1 MMSKKIILCFDGT
14 CNDPERAKQGRD
26 WKLEL
31 KDSSITNIFKL
42 HLLLGGEPE
51 AGRNV
56 FEGQQSFYYPGVGT
70 YGHKLHQIFNA
81 ALALPN
87 QDVGHIIRNAA
98 RDLAEAFSEG
108 DQVFVFGFSRG
119 AAIARRFAAV
129 VNEIVRRYRP
139 DCAEIRIRFLG
150 VFDTVASI
158 GLPNLDDDRKPVS
171 DVVFENC
178 TVAATVDEAVHM
190 VSLDDKRTAFMPT
203 LMAYDKKR
211 VTEIWFA
218 GAHSDVGGGFR
229 YDGLSDI
236 TLDFLLNE
244 FTMRR
249 LGLKTRSPSS
259 LDFTSEDYKKL
270 GLAYDDMAIQ
280 PNPLGRIHQQ
290 DRIFLLR
297 WTLTDRDLRVHVEHE
312 KPASPEEMYPLVHYT
327 VVERIN
333 GDSDYRPVSLSIR
346 TLHGR
351 EENQVVHRI
360 WRPDGG
366 PYQVVRGLEEHLR
379 KGPPAPRKLNVGDSR
394 LVTVYANQK
403 YNRGYVQCNRGEEY
417 TFTVDMQQK
426 WFDSGIACG
435 PEGWNRDS
443 QDFPW
448 YEDIPIKFMEDERR
462 CPEANWF
469 EIVGVIGR
477 REQEPFRVLH
487 HVKNKAPLAV
497 DGMSGEMYLFA
508 NDLDDRYSN
517 NLGFIQV
524 RVIRVK

>member
-1 MMSKKIILCFDGT
+1 MSKKIILCFDGT
-14 CNDPERAKQGRD
+14 CNDPEDARQGRD

-51 AGRNV
+51 TNRNI
-56 FEGQQSFYYPGVGT
+56 FDGQQSFYYPGVGT
-70 YGHKLHQIFNA
+70 YGHKLHQLFNA
-81 ALALPN
+81 AFALPR

-98 RDLAEAFSEG
+98 HDLAEVFEAG
-108 DQVFVFGFSRG
+108 DQVFIFGFSRG

-139 DCAEIRIRFLG
+139 DCPEIRIRFLG

-158 GLPNLDDDRKPVS
+158 GFPNLDDDRKPIS

-249 LGLKTRSPSS
+249 LGLKTRAPSS
-259 LDFTSEDYKKL
+259 LDFASEDYKKL

-290 DRIFLLR
+290 ERMFLLR
-297 WTLTDRDLRVHVEHE
+297 WTLTDRDLRVHVEGE
-312 KPASPEEMYPLVHYT
+312 KPSNPVELYPLVHYT
-327 VVERIN
+327 VAERII
-333 GDSDYRPVSLSIR
+333 GDRDYRPVSLSRR

-351 EENQVVHRI
+351 VENQVMHRI

-366 PYQVVRGLEEHLR
+366 PYQVVKGLEEYLR
-379 KGPPAPRKLNVGDSR
+379 KGPPAPKKFRVGESR

-403 YNRGYVQCNRGEEY
+403 FNRSYVQCNRGEEY
-417 TFTVDMQQK
+417 SFSVDMKQI

-435 PEGWNRDS
+435 PDGWDRDS

-448 YEDIPIKFMEDERR
+448 YQDIPIKFMEDERR
-462 CPEANWF
+462 CPDAQWF
-469 EIVGVIGR
+469 ELVGVIGK
-477 REQEPFRVLH
+477 REQEPFRALH
-487 HVKNKAPLAV
+487 HVENKTPLTI
-497 DGMSGEMYLFA
+497 DGRTGEMYFFA
-508 NDLDDRYSN
+508 NDLEGRYSN

>member
-1 MMSKKIILCFDGT
+1 MSKKIVLCFDGT
-14 CNDPERAKQGRD
+14 CNDPEDAKQGRNL
-26 WKLEL
+26 KFEL

-51 AGRNV
+51 RGKHA
-56 FEGQQSFYYPGVGT
+56 FKDQLCFYYPGVGT
-70 YGHKLHQIFNA
+70 YGHKLHQLFNA

-98 RDLAEAFSEG
+98 KDLSESYNDG
-108 DQVFVFGFSRG
+108 DEVFLFGFSRG

-129 VNEIVRRYRP
+129 VNENVRRYRA
-139 DCAEIRIRFLG
+139 DCPEIRIRFLA

-158 GLPNLDDDRKPVS
+158 GLPNLDDDKKPVS

-178 TVAATVDEAVHM
+178 TVAHSLDEALHM
-190 VSLDDKRTAFMPT
+190 VSIDEKRTAFMPT
-203 LMAYDKKR
+203 LMAYDSKR

-218 GAHSDVGGGFR
+218 GAHSDIGGGFR

-244 FTMRR
+244 LTLRR
-249 LGLKTRSPSS
+249 LGLRMRTPTSLNFGSS
-259 LDFTSEDYKKL
+259 SYRKI

-290 DRIFLLR
+290 NRIWLLR
-297 WTLTDRDLRVHVEHE
+297 WTLSDRDLRVHVEEE
-312 KPASPEEMYPLVHYT
+312 KPSDPVETYPLVHYT

-333 GDSDYRPVSLSIR
+333 GDRDYRPVSLSR
-346 TLHGR
+346 RSLHGKV
-351 EENQVVHRI
+351 ENQVPHRI

-366 PYQVVRGLEEHLR
+366 PYQVVMGLEEHLR
-379 KGPPAPRKLNVGDSR
+379 KGPPAPKKFAVGQSR

-403 YNRGYVQCNRGEEY
+403 FNRSYIQCNRGEEY
-417 TFTVDMQQK
+417 TFSVDMNQT

-435 PEGWNRDS
+435 PDGWDRAS

-448 YEDIPIKFMEDERR
+448 YQDIPIKFMEDERR

-469 EIVGVIGR
+469 EITGIIGR
-477 REQEPFRVLH
+477 KDQKPFRVLH
-487 HVKNKAPLAV
+487 HLESMSPLSI
-497 DGMSGEMYLFA
+497 DRPGEMFLFA
-508 NDLDDRYSN
+508 NDLEDRYSN

-524 RVIRVK
+524 LVKRIK